1 MARDFGRGARGDGR
15 RKESTR
21 RARGKAR
28 ARSLYGNGRGSTS
41 GVGAQAPAVVAP
53 GRWRGEGG
61 RGEYDKGY
69 LHYSHSSKKY
79 HMSTRTSLNEHKN

>member
-1 MARDFGRGARGDGR
+1 MASDFGRGARGDGR
-15 RKESTR
+15 RKARTR
-21 RARGKAR
+21 RVRGKAG

-61 RGEYDKGY
+61 WGGEVNMTKDTCII
-69 LHYSHSSKKY
+69 LIVARN
-79 HMSTRTSLNEHKN
+79 TT